1 MEKDLIKKIK
11 ELKQIKPSTEWMN
24 ATRHNL
30 MTQIKI
36 DENANMYNI
45 GFFQWIKQP
54 QSFALAFCLMI
65 MVLCG
70 PWLAIEA
77 SKASLPGELLY
88 SVKKATEGLQ
98 ITVTSE
104 DSKSQLSVEFAGRR
118 LEELN
123 KMSENLQDN
132 DKINEVASEI
142 KYNLEEAGVYAGRIS
157 EANIVA
163 VVKKANEIKDEL
175 GENKENM
182 SSETQ
187 LELFGAKEAV
197 EEMNR
202 QILATLIK
210 DREEGDGLS
219 TTTDQEIL
227 IFLEELEDGSV
238 TTTEKVING
247 E

>member
-11 ELKQIKPSTEWMN
+11 GLKQIEPSTEWMN

-54 QSFALAFCLMI
+54 QSFALVFCLII

>member
-1 MEKDLIKKIK
+1 M
-11 ELKQIKPSTEWMN
+11 
-24 ATRHNL
+24 
-30 MTQIKI
+30 
-36 DENANMYNI
+36 
-45 GFFQWIKQP
+45 
-54 QSFALAFCLMI
+54 
-65 MVLCG
+65 
-70 PWLAIEA
+70 
-77 SKASLPGELLY
+77 KAPP
-88 SVKKATEGLQ
+88 V
-98 ITVTSE
+98 
-104 DSKSQLSVEFAGRR
+104 
-118 LEELN
+118 
-123 KMSENLQDN
+123 
-132 DKINEVASEI
+132 
-142 KYNLEEAGVYAGRIS
+142 
-157 EANIVA
+157 
-163 VVKKANEIKDEL
+163 

>member
-1 MEKDLIKKIK
+1 LKHQRPVYLANCFIQLKK
-11 ELKQIKPSTEWMN
+11 S
-24 ATRHNL
+24 
-30 MTQIKI
+30 
-36 DENANMYNI
+36 
-45 GFFQWIKQP
+45 
-54 QSFALAFCLMI
+54 
-65 MVLCG
+65 
-70 PWLAIEA
+70 
-77 SKASLPGELLY
+77 
-88 SVKKATEGLQ
+88 TEGLQ